1 MESVDIKEEEQKT
14 KIENSALNELESQ
27 KIELNKDYTFENI
40 VFNINSIALSNNA
53 KKEIKLIYELLEKRP
68 DTQILISGHTDDI
81 GASDF
86 NKDLSEKRAKSVADY
101 FVLLGLNKDRISAL
115 GYGNSNPI
123 SSNETDNG
131 RNKNRRVS
139 FKIVQN

>member
-1 MESVDIKEEEQKT
+1 MASFFIGQ
-14 KIENSALNELESQ
+14 Q
-27 KIELNKDYTFENI
+27 CFENI